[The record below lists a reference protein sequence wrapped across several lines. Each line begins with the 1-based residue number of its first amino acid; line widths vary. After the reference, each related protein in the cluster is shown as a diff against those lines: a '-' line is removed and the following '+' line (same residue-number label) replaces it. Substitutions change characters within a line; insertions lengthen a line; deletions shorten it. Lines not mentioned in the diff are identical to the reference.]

1 MSAKSHGVRVVVAGI
16 IVNLALGVL
25 YTWSI
30 VTQALTTEQAKA
42 APVLL
47 SENAFGWVATDALA
61 PYALALLAFAFT
73 MVGAGR
79 LQDKFGPRMVIT
91 AGGVFV
97 GAGMA
102 LASTTNF
109 AADASHWQLVVGFGL
124 LVGGGIGLAYAS
136 ATPAAVKWFDAS
148 KRGLIS
154 GLVVGGFGLASVY
167 TAPLT
172 KWLISEYGLKGMFT
186 TLAVAFLAVII
197 TAAQFIRNPREDEL
211 PAPAV
216 AAATAGSSAPAVT
229 RDIPPSGMLRTPQ
242 FYLLWAMYA
251 FVAFAGLMI
260 VGLIAKVAPEQL
272 GDPEFG
278 AKWGYTLIVSLAIG
292 NGLGRPLVGII
303 SDKLGRVPTMM
314 GAFVL
319 QAIMVG
325 ALLPLANT
333 LPMLLLVAAAIGSL
347 YGANLTLFP
356 ATTYDFFG
364 TKNGGVNYGLVFTA
378 WGVGGAI
385 GSYFSGWVKATYGS
399 FTPAYYVAAGLCVL
413 AAVLALAVRPP
424 KVAPQE

>member
-1 MSAKSHGVRVVVAGI
+1 MNTKSHAIRVVVAGVV
-16 IVNLALGVL
+16 VNLALGVL

-30 VTQALTTEQAKA
+30 VTKTLTMEASKVVAGSPTAL
-42 APVLL
+42 
-47 SENAFGWVATDALA
+47 ENAFGWAAEQALA

-109 AADASHWQLVVGFGL
+109 AADAGHWQLVVGFGL
-124 LVGGGIGLAYAS
+124 MVGAGIGLAYAS
-136 ATPAAVKWFDAS
+136 ATPAAVKWFPAS

-154 GLVVGGFGLASVY
+154 GIVVGGFGLASVY
-167 TAPLT
+167 TAPLS
-172 KWLISEYGLKGMFT
+172 KYLIDSYGLKGMFT
-186 TLAVAFLAVII
+186 ALAVLFTVVII
-197 TAAQFIRNPREDEL
+197 TAAQVVRNPRPEEL
-211 PAPAV
+211 PA
-216 AAATAGSSAPAVT
+216 APAPVASDKPAPAAG
-229 RDIPPSGMLRTPQ
+229 RDFMPSMMLKTPQ

-260 VGLIAKVAPEQL
+260 VGLVAKVAPEQL
-272 GDPEFG
+272 GDAEFG
-278 AKWGYTLIVSLAIG
+278 AKYGYLLIVTLALG
-292 NGLGRPLVGII
+292 NGLGRPLTGII
-303 SDKLGRVPTMM
+303 SDKIGRVPTMM
-314 GAFVL
+314 GVFVI
-319 QAIMVG
+319 QAVLVG
-325 ALLPLANT
+325 VLLPLAHS
-333 LPMLLLVAAAIGSL
+333 LLLLLIIAAAIGAM

-364 TKNGGVNYGLVFTA
+364 TKHGGVNYGFIFTA

-385 GSYFSGWVKATYGS
+385 GSYFSGWVKTTYGS

-413 AAVLALAVRPP
+413 AAVLALAVKPP
-424 KVAPQE
+424 KVDH